1 MPDVPVP
8 VSKLDDL
15 APPSQRPT
23 SVRWGVFVLACG
35 ASWLLYLQ
43 RYTFALI
50 KPQLVQEWD
59 LKQTQL
65 GMLDSAFA
73 TAYTGFQFPLGILA
87 DAAGVQIVL
96 SVLMI
101 VGGIGLAMHAWAPN
115 LTSLWVA
122 RGTMGLGQSAVF
134 ASLAK
139 LTRSWFPLSIRT
151 TVQGWVGVFFGR
163 LGGMSANLL
172 FATVLIG
179 LLGFEWRS
187 AVYLFASL
195 GILHGA
201 VFFVLYRNS
210 PRRHPL
216 ANEAEA
222 RLIEADEAAAKVV
235 KKVPIRQMLRGA
247 SPRSLA
253 NLFTLNAQTVFST
266 VADNIYSN
274 WIPLFL
280 FQVHQLEFKEMGIYS
295 ALPLMGGACGG
306 MAGGYLNDFLIRRTG
321 NLRWSR
327 SGVGMAGKGIA
338 AVLLL
343 TSLLVYDNPYVFCGM
358 LFFVKLF
365 GDTTLTTT
373 WGACT
378 DIGGRAS
385 ASVFAFNNSV
395 AGIGSIFGPTMYGFI
410 AEHHGWPTVFYTAA
424 GAYTLCSLSWLFVN
438 CTIPVLAE
446 DDARSE

>member
-1 MPDVPVP
+1 MSDAPAPEAKP
-8 VSKLDDL
+8 ELDRYL
-15 APPSQRPT
+15 GPPT
-23 SVRWGVFVLACG
+23 NVRWWVFALACS

-50 KPQLVQEWD
+50 KPELVTEWG

-73 TAYTGFQFPLGILA
+73 TAYTGFQFPLGLLA

-96 SVLMI
+96 SLLMMI
-101 VGGIGLAMHAWAPN
+101 GGIGLAMHAWAP
-115 LTSLWVA
+115 SLNTLWLA
-122 RGTMGLGQSAVF
+122 RGMLGLGQSAVF

-163 LGGMSANLL
+163 LGGMSSNLL
-172 FATVLIG
+172 FATVLLG
-179 LLGFEWRS
+179 MLGFDWRS

-201 VFFVLYRNS
+201 VFFLFFRNS

-222 RLIEADEAAAKVV
+222 VLVEEDKSSTKQAK
-235 KKVPIRQMLRGA
+235 KMPIRQMLRGA

-253 NLFTLNAQTVFST
+253 NLLALNAQTVLST

-280 FQVHQLEFKEMGIYS
+280 FQVHQLQFKEMGIYS
-295 ALPLMGGACGG
+295 ALPLLGGAFGG
-306 MAGGYLNDFLIRRTG
+306 MAGGYLNDFLIRRSG

-327 SGVGMAGKGIA
+327 SGVGLMGKGMA
-338 AVLLL
+338 AALLL
-343 TSLLVYDNPYVFCGM
+343 IALLMYDNPYVFCGM
-358 LFFVKLF
+358 LLFVKLF
-365 GDTTLTTT
+365 SDTTLTTT

-395 AGIGSIFGPTMYGFI
+395 AGIGSICAPTMYGFI
-410 AEHHGWPTVFYTAA
+410 AEHYGWPTVFLTAA
-424 GAYTLCSLSWLFVN
+424 GAYILCSLSWLLVN

-446 DDARSE
+446 DKP